1 VLQISLLLSC
11 REGVIDED
19 SSSFSGADAPV
30 TPRRA
35 KMTQGMT
42 EFRFTS
48 FMAQRAQELALALD
62 ADQQALV
69 NQLDT
74 LGSGLTSGKA
84 AGAKGLYVWGVPG
97 AAKVLLSII
106 SLPACRWRKS
116 AGCISTISFANCIS
130 G

>member
-1 VLQISLLLSC
+1 
-11 REGVIDED
+11 
-19 SSSFSGADAPV
+19 
-30 TPRRA
+30 
-35 KMTQGMT
+35 MTQGMT

-84 AGAKGLYVWGVPG
+84 AGAKGLYVWGRTG
-97 AAKVLLSII
+97 RGKSFII
-106 SLPACRWRKS
+106 DHFFTSCRWRKS

>member
-1 VLQISLLLSC
+1 
-11 REGVIDED
+11 
-19 SSSFSGADAPV
+19 
-30 TPRRA
+30 
-35 KMTQGMT
+35 MTQGMT

-84 AGAKGLYVWGVPG
+84 ASVKGCTSGGVPG
-97 AAKVLLSII
+97 AVKVLLSII